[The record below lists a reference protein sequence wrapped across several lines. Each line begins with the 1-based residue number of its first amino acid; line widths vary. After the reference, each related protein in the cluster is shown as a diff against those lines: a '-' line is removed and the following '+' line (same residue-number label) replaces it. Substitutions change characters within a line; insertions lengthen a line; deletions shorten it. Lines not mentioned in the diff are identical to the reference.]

1 MIDPKLITQLRTL
14 TGAGIVDCKKALEES
29 SGDYDAAIDYLR
41 KKGQKVAA
49 NKQERETKEGLVY
62 AYTHSNG
69 KVGTLVELLCETDFV
84 ARNDDFK
91 ALAHDIALQ
100 IIAMNPLY
108 VKMEDVPTEVVDK
121 EIEIYKEQM
130 GTTLSGKPQEMVDK
144 IMQGKVAKYYEE
156 VCLIKQKFIKD
167 DSMSVGDLITRT
179 ISKVGENIQ
188 VRRFCRF
195 SL

>member
-1 MIDPKLITQLRTL
+1 MDSSLITKLRSL
-14 TGAGIVDCKKALEES
+14 TGAGIVDCKKALEEANDNFDS
-29 SGDYDAAIDYLR
+29 AVEILR

-69 KVGTLVELLCETDFV
+69 KVGALVELLCETDFV
-84 ARNDDFK
+84 ARNDGFK
-91 ALAHDIALQ
+91 ALAHDLALQ
-100 IIAMNPLY
+100 IVAMNPLY
-108 VKMEDVPTEVVDK
+108 VRPDDVPAEVIDK

-130 GTTLSGKPQEMVDK
+130 GGTLSGKPEEMVTK

-156 VCLIKQKFIKD
+156 VCLLKQKFIKD
-167 DSMSVGDLITRT
+167 DALTMEDVMTQAIAKLR
-179 ISKVGENIQ
+179 ENIQ

>member
-1 MIDPKLITQLRTL
+1 MDSSLIAKLRSL
-14 TGAGIVDCKKALEES
+14 TGAGIVDCKKALEEANDNFDS
-29 SGDYDAAIDYLR
+29 AVEILR

-69 KVGTLVELLCETDFV
+69 KVGALVELLCETDFV

-91 ALAHDIALQ
+91 ALAHDLALQ
-100 IIAMNPLY
+100 IVAMNPLY
-108 VKMEDVPTEVVDK
+108 VKADDVPAEVVDK

-130 GTTLSGKPQEMVDK
+130 GTTLAGKPEEMVMK

-156 VCLIKQKFIKD
+156 VCLMKQKYIKD
-167 DSMSVGDLITRT
+167 DTLSMEDVMTQAIAKLR
-179 ISKVGENIQ
+179 ENIQ

>member
-1 MIDPKLITQLRTL
+1 MIDPKLIAQLRTQ

-29 SGDYDAAIDYLR
+29 GGDFAGAVEQLR
-41 KKGQKVAA
+41 KRGQKVAA

-69 KVGTLVELLCETDFV
+69 KAGALVELLCETDFV

-91 ALAHDIALQ
+91 QLAHDVALQ
-100 IIAMNPLY
+100 IVAMNPLY
-108 VKMEDVPTEVVDK
+108 VRPDDVPTEVIDK

-130 GTTLSGKPQEMVDK
+130 GGTLSGKPQEMIDK

-156 VCLIKQKFIKD
+156 VCLLKQKFIKE
-167 DSMSVGDLITRT
+167 DSMTVEDVITR
-179 ISKVGENIQ
+179 IIAKVGENIQ
-188 VRRFCRF
+188 VRRFSRF